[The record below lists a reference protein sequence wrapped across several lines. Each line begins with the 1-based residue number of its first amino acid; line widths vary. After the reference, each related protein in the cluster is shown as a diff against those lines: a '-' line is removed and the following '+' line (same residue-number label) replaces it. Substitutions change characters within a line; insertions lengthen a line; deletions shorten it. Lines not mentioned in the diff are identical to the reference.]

1 MVSRNDYAHTASSS
15 STRLGQDRLRGT
27 TAVKAAYTGHIKV
40 RFADT
45 DANGH
50 AYFGSYLVLADEVV
64 SEYLEQVGW
73 DASPDGDFLTFTA
86 NANIDF
92 VGECRAWDILD
103 VACRFTRLGTASCT
117 LEFEML
123 NRTTNE
129 VASRGSFVYV
139 FVDRETRKSRPLP
152 QQVRDSIIAVQPE
165 LAG

>member
-1 MVSRNDYAHTASSS
+1 M
-15 STRLGQDRLRGT
+15 
-27 TAVKAAYTGHIKV
+27 KAAYTGQIKV

-50 AYFGSYLVLADEVV
+50 TYFGSYLVLADEVV

-73 DASPDGDFLTFTA
+73 DAGPDGDFLTFTA

-92 VGECRAWDILD
+92 VGECLAWDILD
-103 VACRFTRLGTASCT
+103 VSCSFTRLGNSSCT

-123 NRTTNE
+123 NTRTNE
-129 VASRGSFVYV
+129 IATRGSFVYV
-139 FVDRETRKSRPLP
+139 FVDKETRKSRPIP
-152 QQVRDSIIAVQPE
+152 QQVRDSIIAAQPE

>member
-1 MVSRNDYAHTASSS
+1 M
-15 STRLGQDRLRGT
+15 
-27 TAVKAAYTGHIKV
+27 KAAYTGQIKV

-50 AYFGSYLVLADEVV
+50 TYFGSYLVLADEVV

-73 DASPDGDFLTFTA
+73 DAGPDGDFLTFTA

-92 VGECRAWDILD
+92 VGECLAWDILD
-103 VACRFTRLGTASCT
+103 VSCSFTRLGNSSCT

-123 NRTTNE
+123 NTTTHE
-129 VASRGSFVYV
+129 IATRGSFVYV
-139 FVDRETRKSRPLP
+139 FVDKETRKSRLIP
-152 QQVRDSIIAVQPE
+152 QQVRDSIIAAQPE